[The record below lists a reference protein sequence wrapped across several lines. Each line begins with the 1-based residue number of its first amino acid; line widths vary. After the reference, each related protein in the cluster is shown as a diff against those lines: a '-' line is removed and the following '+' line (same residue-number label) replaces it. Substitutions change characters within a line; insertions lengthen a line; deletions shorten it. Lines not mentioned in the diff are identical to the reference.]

1 LNANAAAWIMPEP
14 LRVGLAGLGTVGSA
28 VAAMLL
34 RSRALLV
41 ERTGR
46 SIEVVAFASKDPPK
60 SESLDLSRMREVKD
74 PVALARD
81 GAIDVFVE
89 LMGGEGGAAK
99 SSVETALGIGRS
111 VVTANKALLAR
122 HGAALARLAEKH
134 NAALCFEAAVAGGIP
149 IVKTLREGLGGSR
162 IARVY
167 GILNGTCNYILT
179 RMHKER
185 LSFAACLKEAQ
196 QLGYAEADPTFDIGG
211 SDTAHKI
218 AILTSLAFGTEVDA
232 DAVHVEGIESIS
244 LADLEAAHEL
254 GYRVKLL
261 GVAQRTEAGIE
272 QRVHPTM
279 VKQGSVIGEVDGVTN
294 AVAID
299 ADTMELT
306 LMGPGAG
313 GKATASAVVADLM
326 DLAAG
331 RRVLSFGRPASA
343 LTKAQRAPM
352 QRHEGGYYI
361 RLAVIDR
368 PGTAATI
375 ARRMAEQT
383 ISLESI
389 MQRGRDRRP
398 HGGEDP
404 RSADQPAPVVLIT
417 YATSEDAVR
426 HALAAIENDG
436 VLMEKPQL
444 IRIEK
449 S

>member
-1 LNANAAAWIMPEP
+1 MVAP

-28 VAAMLL
+28 VAGQIA
-34 RSRALLV
+34 RARNELV
-41 ERTGR
+41 GR
-46 SIEVVAFASKDPPK
+46 AGRPIELVAYSSKDPPK
-60 SESLDLSRMREVKD
+60 DASLDLSKLRKIAD
-74 PVALARD
+74 PVSLARD
-81 GAIDVFVE
+81 PDIDVFVE
-89 LMGGEGGAAK
+89 LMGGEGDPAK
-99 SSVETALGIGRS
+99 SSVEAALGMGRP
-111 VVTANKALLAR
+111 VVTANKALLAK
-122 HGAALARLAEKH
+122 HGVALAKLAEKNGAALY
-134 NAALCFEAAVAGGIP
+134 FEAAVAGGIP

-162 IARVY
+162 IGRVY

-179 RMHKER
+179 RMHQER
-185 LSFAACLKEAQ
+185 LSFAVCLKEAQ
-196 QLGYAEADPTFDIGG
+196 KLGYAEADPTFDIGG
-211 SDTAHKI
+211 FDTAHKL

-232 DAVHVEGIESIS
+232 EAVHVEGIESIS
-244 LADLEAAHEL
+244 LEDLEAADEL

-261 GVAQRTEAGIE
+261 GVAQRTSVGIE

-279 VKQGSVIGEVDGVTN
+279 VRKGTVIAGINGVTN
-294 AVAID
+294 AIAID

-313 GKATASAVVADLM
+313 GAATSASVVADLT

-331 RRVLSFGRPASA
+331 RRAPCFGRPVKG
-343 LTKAQRAPM
+343 LTKAQRAPI

-361 RLAVIDR
+361 RLAAVDR

-375 ARRMAEQT
+375 ARRMADEN

-389 MQRGRDRRP
+389 VQRGRDRKP

-404 RSADQPAPVVLIT
+404 RSIDKPASVALIT

-426 HALAAIENDG
+426 RALSAIESDG
-436 VLMEKPQL
+436 VIAEQPHM